1 MDYKS
6 LLASIYSPDI
16 GSLWCVSD
24 GIWETGFAAN
34 KSSSDFH
41 PALVGKIEPTGS
53 SCRLIP
59 GTSQEFKKGS
69 CVFKTVINPNISH
82 PKTSHFLIQLWM
94 TVNNS
99 DLFMMKRGWSGVDQ
113 LDENQL
119 RLMFLQ
125 IKFCTGQDVQN

>member
-59 GTSQEFKKGS
+59 GTSQEFKKVLVYLKPLS
-69 CVFKTVINPNISH
+69 ILIFHT
-82 PKTSHFLIQLWM
+82 PKPHTF
-94 TVNNS
+94 
-99 DLFMMKRGWSGVDQ
+99 
-113 LDENQL
+113 
-119 RLMFLQ
+119 
-125 IKFCTGQDVQN
+125 